1 MPTTYSTSLRLSL
14 IATGELAGTW
24 GTVTNTNLGTLLEQA
39 ITGYISISMTDAN
52 YTLSTSNGSSD
63 ESRNAN
69 IKLDGGATL
78 TTTRVVIIPNVK
90 KTYYFWNATNGSQ
103 TVVIA
108 TSASPT
114 TYVGIP
120 NGYGC
125 YVFCDGSNAVYQQSP
140 FINASTGAVLL
151 GATSVTTLSASSTIS
166 SSSTVTGTSLIPSGS
181 SVPANGIYLPAAN
194 TVGISTS
201 STARFYFGSAG
212 QLGIGGAT
220 YGTAGQVLTS
230 GGASAPPTWGSA
242 VTSVGQSFTGGLI
255 SVSGSPVTSS
265 GTLALTVAGTSGGIP
280 YFSSGTTWAS
290 SGALAANAI
299 VIGGGAG
306 AAPSTTTTG
315 TGVVTAI
322 GNAVNGAG
330 GLTTTDG
337 SATLTNK
344 TISGSSNTITNVSL
358 SSGVTGTLPVA
369 NGGTGIT
376 STPTNGQVPIGD
388 GTKYVASTLTAGTG
402 ISITNAA
409 GAITIANS
417 ATAQGVN
424 VQTFTTAGSNTWTK
438 PSGYAAGS
446 RVFLQAWG
454 AGGGGGRGSG
464 ATGGGG
470 GGYNERW
477 LSLSDMGATETI
489 TVGTGGAART
499 TNGNG
504 NNGTDTTVGS
514 LLTAYAGSGSGG
526 GGGQLSAGSG
536 TSAGTPYIIAVSNN
550 SGTTWVFVRQGD
562 VGPLGADGS
571 TYLAAPACFQHG
583 GGGGGSTS
591 SAQTAGS
598 SFWGG
603 GGGGSV
609 SATTAGT
616 SKNGGNGGAGSNT
629 SNGTAGSQP
638 GGGGGGTNTGT
649 SSGKGGDG
657 QVIITVFP
665 G

>member
-14 IATGELAGTW
+14 IATGEQAGTW
-24 GTVTNTNLGTLLEQA
+24 GNTTNTNLGTLLEQA
-39 ITGYISISMTDAN
+39 ITGYTSISMTDAN
-52 YTLSTSNGSSD
+52 YTLSISNGASD

-69 IKLDGGATL
+69 IKLDGGTTL
-78 TTTRVVIIPNVK
+78 TATRVVIIPNAN

-125 YVFCDGSNAVYQQSP
+125 YVFCDGANNVYQQSP
-140 FINASTGAVLL
+140 FINATTGAVLL

-166 SSSTVTGTSLIPSGS
+166 SSSTVTGTSLIPSGATIPS
-181 SVPANGIYLPAAN
+181 NGIYLPAAN
-194 TVGISTS
+194 TVGVSTS
-201 STARFYFGSAG
+201 STARFYFGPSG
-212 QLGIGGAT
+212 QIGIGGAT

-242 VTSVGQSFTGGLI
+242 VTSVGMSFTGGLVA
-255 SVSGSPVTSS
+255 VSGSPVTST
-265 GTLALTVAGTSGGIP
+265 GTFALTVAGTSGGIP
-280 YFSSGTTWAS
+280 YFSSASTWAS

-306 AAPSTTTTG
+306 VAPSTTTTG
-315 TGVVTAI
+315 TGVLTAL
-322 GNAVNGAG
+322 GNTVNAAG
-330 GLTTTDG
+330 GITTPDG
-337 SATLTNK
+337 TATLTNK
-344 TISGSSNTITNVSL
+344 TINGSSNTITNVSL
-358 SSGVTGTLPVA
+358 STGITGTLPVA
-369 NGGTGIT
+369 NGGIGNT

-388 GTKYVASTLTAGTG
+388 GTKYVPATLTAGTG
-402 ISITNAA
+402 ISITNAS
-409 GAITIANS
+409 GSITIAS
-417 ATAQGVN
+417 SVSVPGVN
-424 VQTFTTAGSNTWTK
+424 VQTFTSAGSNTWTK

-464 ATGGGG
+464 VAGGGG

-477 LSLSDMGATETI
+477 LLLSDMGATETVTI
-489 TVGTGGAART
+489 GTGGAART
-499 TNGNG
+499 TNGTG
-504 NNGTDTTVGS
+504 NDGTNTTVGS
-514 LLTAYAGSGSGG
+514 LLTAYAGSGGGG
-526 GGGQLSAGSG
+526 GGGQLSAGSSTSGGLPKFAAYFTDNG
-536 TSAGTPYIIAVSNN
+536 TSLTGVYY
-550 SGTTWVFVRQGD
+550 QGD
-562 VGPLGADGS
+562 SGFGIATFMHGA
-571 TYLAAPACFQHG
+571 G
-583 GGGGGSTS
+583 GAS
-591 SAQTAGS
+591 SSGVAGN

-603 GGGGSV
+603 GGGGS
-609 SATTAGT
+609 SNNTTAGT
-616 SKNGGNGGAGSNT
+616 SKNGGSGGAGSNA

-638 GGGGGGTNTGT
+638 GGGGGATNSGT

-665 G
+665 A

>member
-39 ITGYISISMTDAN
+39 ITGYTSISMTDAN

-69 IKLDGGATL
+69 IKLGGATL
-78 TTTRVVIIPNVK
+78 TATRVVIIPNVN
-90 KTYYFWNATNGSQ
+90 KTYYFWNATTGSQ
-103 TVVIA
+103 TVRIG

-114 TYVGIP
+114 TYVDIP

-125 YVFCDGSNAVYQQSP
+125 YVFCDGANAVYQQSP

-151 GATSVTTLSASSTIS
+151 GATSVTTLSASST
-166 SSSTVTGTSLIPSGS
+166 VTGTSLIPSGS
-181 SVPANGIYLPAAN
+181 SVPANGIYLPSAN

-290 SGALAANAI
+290 SGVLAANAI

-306 AAPSTTTTG
+306 AAPSTATTG
-315 TGVVTAI
+315 TGVLTAL
-322 GNAVNGAG
+322 GNTVNAAG
-330 GLTTTDG
+330 GITTPDG
-337 SATLTNK
+337 TATLTNK

-358 SSGVTGTLPVA
+358 STGVTGTLPVN
-369 NGGTGIT
+369 NGGIGNT

-388 GTKYVASTLTAGTG
+388 GTKYVPATLTAGTG

-409 GAITIANS
+409 GAITITNS
-417 ATAQGVN
+417 SPSNAVN
-424 VQTFTTAGSNTWTK
+424 VQTFTSTGANTWTK
-438 PSGYAAGS
+438 PSSGTWAL
-446 RVFLQAWG
+446 VEMWG
-454 AGGGGGRGSG
+454 AGGSGSRQST
-464 ATGGGG
+464 ATNIDGGGG
-470 GGYNERW
+470 GGYLQFLVPVSALN
-477 LSLSDMGATETI
+477 ATETV
-489 TVGTGGAART
+489 TVGAGGASKTGSNQAGSAGGNTTFTVAGVVGAQTNGGLGGGTSGINAGTGGAGLGGTSLNANIIYLNSAAGAT
-499 TNGNG
+499 GAGADPTNGG
-504 NNGTDTTVGS
+504 PASPTTFGCGGGAAATSTYTASTPFWLGSGAGGALNN
-514 LLTAYAGSGSGG
+514 AGS
-526 GGGQLSAGSG
+526 
-536 TSAGTPYIIAVSNN
+536 
-550 SGTTWVFVRQGD
+550 
-562 VGPLGADGS
+562 
-571 TYLAAPACFQHG
+571 APG
-583 GGGGGSTS
+583 GGGGGSQTTS
-591 SAQTAGS
+591 
-598 SFWGG
+598 
-603 GGGGSV
+603 
-609 SATTAGT
+609 
-616 SKNGGNGGAGSNT
+616 GAGA
-629 SNGTAGSQP
+629 NG
-638 GGGGGGTNTGT
+638 
-649 SSGKGGDG
+649 K
-657 QVIITVFP
+657 VIVTVF
-665 G
+665 